1 MKKILVTILCFIE
14 TFVMSN
20 FALAEDNNMS
30 TYNLYVNSKHI
41 EENNVVMHESVMLF
55 PFRTI
60 LESLGA
66 SVVCDE
72 SNGDIDLQYKGKKY
86 ICYISEPNP
95 GYGKYFYVKDVDTNE
110 NIKLT
115 PMSMGGGFDI
125 VNDYTYLYR
134 EAAERLFTAL
144 GCTVT
149 VDSEKNDVYINI
161 KE

>member
-1 MKKILVTILCFIE
+1 M
-14 TFVMSN
+14 
-20 FALAEDNNMS
+20 
-30 TYNLYVNSKHI
+30 
-41 EENNVVMHESVMLF
+41 
-55 PFRTI
+55 
-60 LESLGA
+60 
-66 SVVCDE
+66 
-72 SNGDIDLQYKGKKY
+72 QYKGKKY

>member
-41 EENNVVMHESVMLF
+41 EENNIIMRESVMLF

-60 LESLGA
+60 FESLGA
-66 SVVCDE
+66 SVIWNDL
-72 SNGDIDLQYKGKKY
+72 NGDIDVLVSTTIIETGLD
-86 ICYISEPNP
+86 ISEPNP

-115 PMSMGGGFDI
+115 PLSMGGGFDI

-134 EAAERLFTAL
+134 EAAEQ
-144 GCTVT
+144 
-149 VDSEKNDVYINI
+149 
-161 KE
+161 

>member
-1 MKKILVTILCFIE
+1 MKDTAGETLEMEAFEDYYQGCPDFKTLV
-14 TFVMSN
+14 VRVVP
-20 FALAEDNNMS
+20 AA
-30 TYNLYVNSKHI
+30 NLTAG
-41 EENNVVMHESVMLF
+41 L
-55 PFRTI
+55 
-60 LESLGA
+60 L
-66 SVVCDE
+66 
-72 SNGDIDLQYKGKKY
+72 NGDIDVQYKGKKY

>member
-1 MKKILVTILCFIE
+1 M
-14 TFVMSN
+14 
-20 FALAEDNNMS
+20 
-30 TYNLYVNSKHI
+30 
-41 EENNVVMHESVMLF
+41 
-55 PFRTI
+55 
-60 LESLGA
+60 
-66 SVVCDE
+66 
-72 SNGDIDLQYKGKKY
+72 
-86 ICYISEPNP
+86 
-95 GYGKYFYVKDVDTNE
+95 DTNE

>member
-41 EENNVVMHESVMLF
+41 EENNIIMRESVMLF

-60 LESLGA
+60 FESLGA
-66 SVVCDE
+66 SVIWNDL
-72 SNGDIDLQYKGKKY
+72 NGDIDVQYKGKKY

-115 PMSMGGGFDI
+115 PI
-125 VNDYTYLYR
+125 
-134 EAAERLFTAL
+134 
-144 GCTVT
+144 
-149 VDSEKNDVYINI
+149 
-161 KE
+161 